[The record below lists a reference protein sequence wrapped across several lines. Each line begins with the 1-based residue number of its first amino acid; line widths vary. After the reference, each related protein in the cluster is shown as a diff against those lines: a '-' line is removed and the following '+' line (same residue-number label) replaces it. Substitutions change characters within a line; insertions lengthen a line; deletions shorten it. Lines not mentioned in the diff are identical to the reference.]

1 MARSLSKVSGK
12 SMYLNEF
19 CSYIPHPSRR
29 PVFTGVSEAG
39 VCVLTAEQDEVVG
52 AGGRRFAKPARQYR
66 DHDAQFPASSFLLDG
81 EATEPRTT
89 ISNTF
94 EKEGHMRQAKY
105 RFFLLPLFFV
115 LACVGLYAQ
124 ANSEL
129 TGVVT
134 DQTGA
139 VVAGAKIVLTDP
151 ATGTSKDTV
160 SGATG
165 LYNIPGLNP
174 GSFNLKVTAKGFQ
187 AFATSGIVINVSS
200 TARADIKLT
209 VGAESETVTV
219 EADALA
225 VQSDSNVV
233 STLISSEQ
241 ISEIATENRNFAA
254 LAALG
259 LGVSSTV
266 PDSNTPTSVAANFT
280 ISVNG
285 LRESHNIWL
294 IDGGESDD
302 RGGAGGMAIMPSQ
315 DAIAEFNMLTSN
327 YPPDYGISSG
337 ATMSLSLKSGTQKF
351 HGTAF
356 EFNRNTDYNANKFFN
371 KHTADK
377 ANWNDRT
384 VTHYNIFGFNV
395 GGPLYIPKMY
405 NTNKQKT
412 FFFWNEEWRRITNPG
427 SSNSATIDPLDIPTA
442 GKDLA
447 YVAPKFA
454 PSNALTVPSVS
465 TSSHYY
471 KTYLQPL
478 GLTPGQPFQNNTI
491 PHSLFDP
498 NFVTYLNAGILPKPN
513 TSNDYAVADTSLPI
527 KVRDDIVRIDHN
539 FNSKWAILGHY
550 IHDSVTQNYGQPEL
564 GWTWASYNTLTSN
577 LSNPANSA
585 AIKLTGTI
593 TPNMLL
599 EASINYDGNTI
610 DITPSSNTFLPSS
623 WSVAPVVD
631 AYKIT
636 RKIWPAIT
644 GFGNPYGTGENTAT
658 EPFHN
663 AAQDYEPKV
672 DISYTWGK
680 HAFKFG
686 GSLNH
691 YTKNQMLYGD
701 SQGDYSSPNL
711 SGDGIMDLLLGL
723 AGNYSQAQSAPMR
736 HYVNNTPSVYVLDN
750 WHVTPRLTLQL
761 GARYDA
767 LPHAWERG
775 NYVGNFNPGHYRTG
789 VGDAPVWD
797 SATIDATSP
806 NLYTFNGIQS
816 YINGVDLAGKYGI
829 GPGLVTNDYNTFQPR
844 VGFSEDLSGNGKTIL
859 RGGIGTFFERMQGN
873 DIYNTAASNPF
884 DPALSLN
891 QVYFSTPG
899 LNWSTGSK
907 ITADQL
913 IFAGGM
919 TSMAQTYKAPAVA
932 QFSLGVQRELA
943 PSVIWVVQYVGNLA
957 WHQNVERPL
966 NNMKPGGVGYITAD
980 GKSKASSGL
989 DSRCISG
996 SGNKYSDTYAGCSI
1010 GFQNKGG
1017 FEAYRQYP
1025 GFDTITQQEN
1035 TTNGNY
1041 NGFQTGVRLQ
1051 NKWGL
1056 SGEVDYTWSHEIDIT
1071 SYDET
1076 TVSNPW
1082 NLKYD
1087 KGSGQLDRRQIL
1099 SINYIYKLPFFNKS
1113 TGLIRT
1119 IAGGWELAGTAID
1132 ETGVTSS
1139 GNGQGPEMALNYD
1152 PVGLGGSYTNRPNQ
1166 NRKVHYSKKVD
1177 NWFDHSCYIPGST
1190 SCADTNPA
1198 WSAPTPS
1205 WDGGGNMGFG
1215 NTNKD
1220 AVVGPG
1226 RVNFTTSLYKSF
1238 AIGER
1243 AHFELRF
1250 ESFNTFNHTQFNS
1263 INTTMGN
1270 GNFGQVTT
1278 TWDPRNLELGGKF
1291 VF

>member
-1 MARSLSKVSGK
+1 
-12 SMYLNEF
+12 
-19 CSYIPHPSRR
+19 
-29 PVFTGVSEAG
+29 
-39 VCVLTAEQDEVVG
+39 
-52 AGGRRFAKPARQYR
+52 
-66 DHDAQFPASSFLLDG
+66 
-81 EATEPRTT
+81 
-89 ISNTF
+89 
-94 EKEGHMRQAKY
+94 MRQMKY

-124 ANSEL
+124 ANSVL

-139 VVAGAKIVLTDP
+139 VIANANVVITDQ
-151 ATGTSKDTV
+151 ATGVSHDTV

-174 GSFNLKVTAKGFQ
+174 GSYNLKVTAKGFQ
-187 AFATSGIVINVSS
+187 AFATSGVVINVSS
-200 TARADIKLT
+200 TIRADVKLT

-266 PDSNTPTSVAANFT
+266 PDSNTPSSVAANFM

-356 EFNRNTDYNANKFFN
+356 EFNRNTDYNANKYFN
-371 KHTADK
+371 KTSTPFT
-377 ANWNDRT
+377 DRT
-384 VTHYNIFGFNV
+384 ITHYNIFGFNV
-395 GGPLYIPKMY
+395 GGPLYIPKVY
-405 NTNKQKT
+405 NTSKQKT
-412 FFFWNEEWRRITNPG
+412 FFFWNEEWRRITSPG
-427 SSNSATIDPLDIPTA
+427 SSNNPTINSADIPTS
-442 GKDLA
+442 GVDLT
-447 YVAPKFA
+447 YVAPRFA
-454 PSNALTVPSVS
+454 PNNKLTVPTVS
-465 TSSHYY
+465 LTSQYY
-471 KTYLQPL
+471 TKYLKPL
-478 GLTPGQPFQNNTI
+478 GLTPGEAFPNDTI
-491 PHSLFDP
+491 PHSLFDS
-498 NFVTYLNAGILPKPN
+498 NFVTYLNSGVLPKAN
-513 TSNDYAVADTSLPI
+513 TSNDYAIADVSLPI

-593 TPNMLL
+593 SPNMLL
-599 EASINYDGNTI
+599 EASINYDGNII
-610 DITPSSNTFLPSS
+610 DITPSANTYLPSS
-623 WSVAPVVD
+623 WSVSPVVD
-631 AYKIT
+631 AYTIT

-663 AAQDYEPKV
+663 AALDYEPKV

-701 SQGDYSSPNL
+701 TQGDYSSPNL

-723 AGNYSQAQSAPMR
+723 TGSYSQMQSSPTR
-736 HYVNNTPSVYVLDN
+736 HYVNNTPSIYALDN

-761 GARYDA
+761 GLRYDA

-775 NYVGNFNPGHYRTG
+775 NYIGNFNPSRYRTG
-789 VGDAPVWD
+789 TGDAPIWD
-797 SATIDATSP
+797 SATISASSP
-806 NLYTFNGIQS
+806 NLYTFKGIQS
-816 YINGVDLAGKYGI
+816 YINGVDLAGQNGI
-829 GPGLVTNDYNTFQPR
+829 GPGLVINDFNTLQPR

-859 RGGIGTFFERMQGN
+859 RGGFGTFFERMQGN
-873 DIYNTAASNPF
+873 DIYNTATSSPFNPS
-884 DPALSLN
+884 LSLN
-891 QVYFSTPG
+891 NVYFSTPG
-899 LNWSTGSK
+899 LNWSTGHQ
-907 ITADQL
+907 ITASEL
-913 IFAGGM
+913 IFAGAM
-919 TSMAQTYKAPAVA
+919 DSMAQSYKAPAVA
-932 QFSLGVQRELA
+932 QFSLGVQREVA
-943 PSVIWVVQYVGNLA
+943 PSMIWVVQYVGNLA
-957 WHQNVERPL
+957 WHQNVERNL
-966 NNMKPGGVGYITAD
+966 NNMVPGGVGYITAD
-980 GKSKASSGL
+980 GKSTTTTNTGI
-989 DSRCISG
+989 DSRCVKG
-996 SGNKYSDTYAGCSI
+996 SGNQYDSVTYAGCSV
-1010 GFQNKGG
+1010 GFQNNGG
-1017 FEAYRQYP
+1017 FDAYRQYN
-1025 GFDTITQQEN
+1025 GFNTILQQEN
-1035 TTNGNY
+1035 SSNGNY
-1041 NGFQTGVRLQ
+1041 NGFQTGLRVQ

-1071 SYDET
+1071 STDET

-1113 TGLIRT
+1113 TGLVRT
-1119 IAGGWELAGTAID
+1119 IAGGWEVAGTVID
-1132 ETGVTSS
+1132 ETGVISS
-1139 GNGQGPEMALNYD
+1139 GNGQGPEFSANYD
-1152 PVGLGGSYTNRPNQ
+1152 PVGLGGGYTNRPNQ
-1166 NRKVHYSKKVD
+1166 NRKVHYYKKRTQ
-1177 NWFDHSCYIPGST
+1177 WFNNDCYIPGNSSCTAT
-1190 SCADTNPA
+1190 SSSAT
-1198 WSAPTPS
+1198 WTAPTPS
-1205 WDGGGNMGFG
+1205 WAGGGNMGFG

-1220 AVVGPG
+1220 AIVGPG

-1238 AIGER
+1238 AIGDR
-1243 AHFELRF
+1243 AHFELRI
-1250 ESFNTFNHTQFNS
+1250 ESFNTFNHTQWNS
-1263 INTTMGN
+1263 MSTTAGSS
-1270 GNFGQVTT
+1270 NFGQITS